1 MDLNVVITGASAGIG
16 SATARRFAR
25 QGYRLTLLARRIEK
39 LEELRQELKGT
50 DVSVYALDVSCRE
63 DVERTFAEIET
74 DILVNNAGIAFGL
87 EPAQQG
93 NLDEWER
100 CVDVNIKGLL
110 YCTRSVLPGMIQRGR
125 GHIVNLGSTAGH
137 YPYGGGSVYCGTKA
151 FVHQFSLSLRSDLL
165 GTPIR
170 VSCVEPGLTG
180 GTEFSK
186 SRFRGD
192 AEKAHRIYEK
202 TQPLTPEDVA
212 DVIFYATSLPAH
224 VNLNSIEMMPVVQAF
239 APLAVHKS
247 IS

>member
-1 MDLNVVITGASAGIG
+1 MGLNVVITGASAGIG

-87 EPAQQG
+87 EPAQLG
-93 NLDEWER
+93 NLDEWDR
-100 CVDVNIKGLL
+100 CIDVNIKGLL
-110 YCTRSVLPGMIQRGR
+110 YCTRAVLPGMIRRRR

-192 AEKAHRIYEK
+192 AEKAHRIYEQ

-224 VNLNSIEMMPVVQAF
+224 VNLNSIEMMPVAQAF